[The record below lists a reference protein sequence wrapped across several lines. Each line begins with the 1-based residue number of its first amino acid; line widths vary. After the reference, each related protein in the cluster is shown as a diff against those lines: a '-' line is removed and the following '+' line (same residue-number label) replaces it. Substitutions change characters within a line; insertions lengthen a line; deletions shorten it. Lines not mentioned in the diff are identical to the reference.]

1 MATCFSNAPCLT
13 PTNGATP
20 AAYAAALQYFAA
32 AQCILTHDLLPEAT
46 VKNRDSFDF
55 IVVGAGSAGSVVAN
69 RLSKN
74 KKNNVLLIEAGGD
87 APLESDIPGFEV
99 SLFGS
104 DYDWCYCTVN
114 DGKRSQAVVN
124 GTVGWNKGKMFGG
137 SSSINAMYYVRGN
150 DQDFQNWY
158 DQGNEEWSVDEVNR
172 CFRKAENLQDGGRL
186 DNCKVSKFYGH
197 DGPLHVNRFNS
208 TFSKYLENVMEA
220 WEEIGLR
227 NVPDLNMENV
237 NTSGYLLSTASGGVR
252 QSTSRSYLM
261 PVEKRSNLKILKH
274 SLVTKVLIN
283 KKTKRAEG
291 VVVEKNGKKYKFYS
305 KREVIVSAGSIA
317 APQLLM
323 LSGVGPAK
331 HLREVGITPIV
342 DSPNVGQNLQ
352 DHAVVPV
359 FIFADEPNES
369 SLPNTYLN
377 YMNYLVSREGA
388 LAHSDIGTDASAF
401 YTTDENANY
410 PDSQTIL
417 AMYPKNTER
426 IKEGFSSTFRYNE
439 TVMDSVAELNQDHGI
454 FLFVFN
460 LLHPHSKGHISL
472 RSKNPHDAPLI
483 YANYLSDERD
493 IETTVKALKIQS
505 EIVNTEYFKS
515 INAFLGR
522 MNIPACNELELDSDE
537 YWRCVSINLVTTLW
551 HPVRSCQMGSD
562 ISNSVVDSRLRVHGV
577 KGLRVVDA
585 SVMPG
590 TISGNTNAP
599 TIMIGE
605 RGSEMILEDNDC

>member
-1 MATCFSNAPCLT
+1 MATCFSNAPCLF

-32 AQCILTHDLLPEAT
+32 AQCILTHDLLPEAS

-69 RLSKN
+69 RLSENKN
-74 KKNNVLLIEAGGD
+74 YNVLLIEAGGD

-99 SLFGS
+99 SLFGTE
-104 DYDWCYCTVN
+104 YDWCYRTVN
-114 DGKRSQAVVN
+114 DGKTSQAIIN

-150 DQDFQNWY
+150 DQDYQTWY
-158 DQGNEEWSVDEVNR
+158 DQGNEEWSVDDVNR
-172 CFRKAENLQDGGRL
+172 CFRKAENLQDGERL
-186 DNCKVSKFYGH
+186 SDPEISEFYGH
-197 DGPLHVNRFNS
+197 DGPLNVNKFNS
-208 TFSKYLENVMEA
+208 TFSTYLAKVMEA
-220 WEEIGLR
+220 WEEIGFR

-252 QSTSRSYLM
+252 QSTSRAYLM
-261 PVEKRSNLKILKH
+261 TAEKRSNLKILKH

-291 VVVEKNGKKYKFYS
+291 VVVEKNNHKYRFYS

-323 LSGVGPAK
+323 LSGIGPAE
-331 HLREVGITPIV
+331 HLREKGITPIV

-352 DHAVVPV
+352 DHVVAPV
-359 FIFADEPNES
+359 FIYGDEPNEAT
-369 SLPNTYLN
+369 LPNTYLD
-377 YMNYLVSREGA
+377 YMNYLVTRGGA

-401 YTTDENANY
+401 YSTVEGANY

-417 AMYPKNTER
+417 VMYPKNTPGL
-426 IKEGFSSTFRYNE
+426 KEGFSRTFRYNG
-439 TVMDSVAELNQDHGI
+439 TVMDSIVELNKNYGI
-454 FLFVFN
+454 FFFGFN
-460 LLHPHSKGHISL
+460 LLHPHSKGHIAL
-472 RSKNPHDAPLI
+472 KTKNPHDAPLI

-493 IETTVKALKIQS
+493 VETVVKALKMS
-505 EIVNTEYFKS
+505 SKIVNTEYFKS

-522 MNIPACNELELDSDE
+522 MDIPACNELELDSDE
-537 YWRCVSINLVTTLW
+537 YWRCVSTNLASTLW
-551 HPVRSCQMGSD
+551 HPVRTCQMGSD

-577 KGLRVVDA
+577 KDLRVVDA
-585 SVMPG
+585 SVIPS
-590 TISGNTNAP
+590 TTSGNTNAP

-605 RGSEMILEDNDC
+605 RGSELILEDNE